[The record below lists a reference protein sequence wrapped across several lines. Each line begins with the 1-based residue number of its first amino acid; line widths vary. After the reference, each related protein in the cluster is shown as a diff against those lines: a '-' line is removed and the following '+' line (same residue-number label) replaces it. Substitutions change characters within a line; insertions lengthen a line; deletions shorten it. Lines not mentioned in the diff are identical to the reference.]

1 MPRVSATRQ
10 LKPIVPLGATAIVRN
25 VRRAFAKGAAAGGAL
40 AVLAGVT
47 ITLLAAATPSDDYL
61 FLPSPAQPTAPV
73 VKVRG
78 EAPDPAPSGPGFLF
92 TAVAQRRASRLES
105 WVPFLRQD
113 HAELV
118 PISALVPPGGTPE
131 EQDRVDRAAM
141 TDSQRTAAAVAEK
154 ALGQPVEITTRGV
167 RIDDT
172 AVPGG
177 SPARSAGLQSGDVI
191 TAVEGTPVTTLAQL
205 RRLLATRKAG
215 EVVDIAYLRSGKPR
229 TAKVTLRASPDSGQG
244 GRPILGIGA
253 SDDMDI
259 TLPVPVTYSIGD
271 VEGPSAGLAFAL
283 EVYSSLTGRKL
294 PHDRR
299 VAVTGALDIDGNV
312 LPIGGAEQKAIGAA
326 ESGAQV
332 FLVPT
337 ENLAEAR
344 KGAPKSLEVI
354 PVKSFSDALAQLD
367 KLRGQTTK

>member
-73 VKVRG
+73 VKVAG
-78 EAPDPAPSGPGFLF
+78 ETPDPNPKGPGFLF

-105 WVPFLRQD
+105 WVPFLRED
-113 HAELV
+113 HAELI
-118 PISALVPPGGTPE
+118 PISALVPPGGTPQ
-131 EQDRVDRAAM
+131 EQDQVDRAAM

-154 ALGQPVEITTRGV
+154 ALGKPVKITTRGV

-191 TAVEGTPVTTLAQL
+191 TAVDGTPVTTLAQL
-205 RRLLATRKAG
+205 RQLLGRRKAG
-215 EVVDIAYLRSGKPR
+215 DVATIAYLRAGKPQ
-229 TAKVTLRASPDSGQG
+229 TANVTLRASPDAGQQ
-244 GRPILGIGA
+244 GRPILGIGG

-259 TLPVPVTYSIGD
+259 TLPIPVTYSIGD

-326 ESGAQV
+326 ESGAEV

-344 KGAPKSLEVI
+344 KGAPKSLRVI
-354 PVKSFSDALAQLD
+354 PVKSFSDAIAQLD
-367 KLRGQTTK
+367 RLAA